1 MSGGASV
8 FVDRISTSEVTF
20 EMVHMILVLLV
31 NKLVTGFIVQTYEI
45 K

>member
-1 MSGGASV
+1 MTKMSGGASV

-20 EMVHMILVLLV
+20 EMVHMILVLV
-31 NKLVTGFIVQTYEI
+31 NKLATGYLLYNP